1 MKEIREGERAE
12 RKERWKD
19 RRKEARKKGREKK
32 KRMNFHRLSESG
44 NNMLTYIL

>member
-32 KRMNFHRLSESG
+32 RMNFHRLSESG